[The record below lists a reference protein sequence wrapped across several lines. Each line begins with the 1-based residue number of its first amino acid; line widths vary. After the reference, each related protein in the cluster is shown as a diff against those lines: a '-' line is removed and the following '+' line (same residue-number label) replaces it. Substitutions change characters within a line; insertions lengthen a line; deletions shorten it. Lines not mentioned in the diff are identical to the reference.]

1 MVWYFRMTAALYIR
15 HILEK
20 NKNKIQKQNKQ
31 TKKPTTSKQ
40 KTGKWI
46 RKICPEGYMSVS
58 IYNTQIHYVDSVIL
72 KMCSSSGHP
81 VLKRKNQP

>member
-1 MVWYFRMTAALYIR
+1 
-15 HILEK
+15 
-20 NKNKIQKQNKQ
+20 
-31 TKKPTTSKQ
+31 
-40 KTGKWI
+40 
-46 RKICPEGYMSVS
+46 MSVS